1 MSENLCAILGAEI
14 DALSEKC
21 RLLELDNVELKT
33 KNDDINKFCEYLINQ
48 VDYFKAKSIVNS
60 EPVKY
65 NYDQL
70 LNEYENE
77 SQCGNIKIEN
87 LVILFDNFPERRK
100 KILTAIRDSLPKN
113 IDELAEMYSF
123 EEELTLLIKANEQRE
138 KCERF
143 EYRGPFDLVTKYI
156 NAFNSDKKALA
167 YEYIKK
173 ALLSLPLTYKEEFLD
188 RIQAYLFDD
197 YQQVLDKMIEELFGE
212 NKPMPIEE
220 KLIQP
225 VPVEKELIKLK
236 AEPKAKRIKIH
247 LDYKTT
253 SVDDLFIVAK
263 DYQHNPRQKAL
274 RIIDGMKDKKRSTDE
289 IEEFRTKINKILTK
303 KINGND

>member
-1 MSENLCAILGAEI
+1 MNNEKNVR
-14 DALSEKC
+14 DLS
-21 RLLELDNVELKT
+21 
-33 KNDDINKFCEYLINQ
+33 
-48 VDYFKAKSIVNS
+48 
-60 EPVKY
+60 
-65 NYDQL
+65 
-70 LNEYENE
+70 
-77 SQCGNIKIEN
+77 IE
-87 LVILFDNFPERRK
+87 V
-100 KILTAIRDSLPKN
+100 
-113 IDELAEMYSF
+113 
-123 EEELTLLIKANEQRE
+123 
-138 KCERF
+138 
-143 EYRGPFDLVTKYI
+143 PFDLVTKYI